1 MDRDLAVQDRIPT
14 RRKAD
19 HSSNTVPQN
28 KKSPGENQWPQD
40 PHETREIESAEVFGS
55 MDFTCDLK
63 NWGRP
68 PRAPVWIGLLE
79 DKNSVVFGPAESLRG
94 LLIGRGRWWRGE
106 DDEEATEKESDP
118 RSNCQRSF
126 HGARHYCPCHPLAL
140 KPWQALSCDGSIT
153 LAF

>member
-1 MDRDLAVQDRIPT
+1 MQCKTEFRLEEKQIIVQIRCPRTRNLQARINGRKIPM
-14 RRKAD
+14 RRERYRAQRC
-19 HSSNTVPQN
+19 SVPWTLPAT
-28 KKSPGENQWPQD
+28 SRIGG
-40 PHETREIESAEVFGS
+40 V
-55 MDFTCDLK
+55 
-63 NWGRP
+63 
-68 PRAPVWIGLLE
+68 PRAPVWVGLLE

-140 KPWQALSCDGSIT
+140 KPWQALSRDGSIT